1 MEYQSEV
8 EIESASMPGVKYRI
22 ARMSFARRMELI
34 RRIRDLAA
42 KAEFLEAGGGAEGK
56 LDAALLAREVDRAY
70 LGWGLI
76 AVTGLDVDG
85 EPATP
90 ETLIERGPEE
100 LASEIAAAVK
110 RECGLT
116 AEERKN

>member
-1 MEYQSEV
+1 MEYRSEV
-8 EIESASMPGVKYRI
+8 EIESESVPGVRFRI

-34 RRIRDLAA
+34 RRIRELAA
-42 KAEFLEAGGGAEGK
+42 RAEFLEAGGGAEEK

-70 LGWGLI
+70 LSWGLMG
-76 AVTGLDVDG
+76 VTGLDVDG

-90 ETLIERGPEE
+90 ETLIERGPEV
-100 LASEIAAAVK
+100 LANEIAAAVK